1 MDGYPLPW
9 AHRPVEGR
17 VLTKMPHAGSNRGWL
32 HEHLGDRIQPEH
44 RGKGVWAIARPIS
57 RLENGRT
64 SPALDV
70 VFETAVGLDVA
81 PIELFRW

>member
-1 MDGYPLPW
+1 M
-9 AHRPVEGR
+9 PVPANPEAVAVQVAAARQRFGAR
-17 VLTKMPHAGSNRGWL
+17 LRTLRTAAGLTQEQLAER
-32 HEHLGDRIQPEH
+32 LGVDR
-44 RGKGVWAIARPIS
+44 KSIS

-70 VFETAVGLDVA
+70 VFETAVGLDVP